1 MDRCSNVRMNEGKKL
16 SSRAQVS
23 KLKIGQYV
31 NETPA
36 FLSGCISR
44 SAVGG
49 RRSAVGGR
57 SAGGRSAG
65 DSRGEGAT
73 GRDKF
78 STICVFISSF
88 QFLVHSPLQTTTAV
102 WLPTGFST
110 VNATMTTCTST
121 AMSCCLRRS
130 RRRSGRLSSL
140 GTPRLG
146 RSLVRSFA
154 RSLVRSSARPLV
166 RFSRC
171 QRGG

>member
-1 MDRCSNVRMNEGKKL
+1 MDRRSNVRMNEGKKL

-57 SAGGRSAG
+57 RSV
-65 DSRGEGAT
+65 S
-73 GRDKF
+73 
-78 STICVFISSF
+78 
-88 QFLVHSPLQTTTAV
+88 
-102 WLPTGFST
+102 
-110 VNATMTTCTST
+110 
-121 AMSCCLRRS
+121 RRS
-130 RRRSGRLSSL
+130 VSRRQPRGRRDRPRQILNDLRLHFFIPVPRSFSSADDDSSMAANGIQYSERYYDDVYEYRHVVL
-140 GTPRLG
+140 PPEITKKVGTVELARHAQTRSLT
-146 RSLVRSFA
+146 RSLVR
-154 RSLVRSSARPLV
+154 LSARPLV

>member
-49 RRSAVGGR
+49 RRSV
-57 SAGGRSAG
+57 S
-65 DSRGEGAT
+65 
-73 GRDKF
+73 
-78 STICVFISSF
+78 
-88 QFLVHSPLQTTTAV
+88 
-102 WLPTGFST
+102 
-110 VNATMTTCTST
+110 
-121 AMSCCLRRS
+121 RRS
-130 RRRSGRLSSL
+130 VSRRQPRGRRDRPRQILNDLRLHFFIPVPRSFSSADDDSSMAANGIQYSERYYDDVYEYRHVVL
-140 GTPRLG
+140 PPEITKKVGTVELARHAQTRSLT
-146 RSLVRSFA
+146 RSLVR
-154 RSLVRSSARPLV
+154 LSARPLV